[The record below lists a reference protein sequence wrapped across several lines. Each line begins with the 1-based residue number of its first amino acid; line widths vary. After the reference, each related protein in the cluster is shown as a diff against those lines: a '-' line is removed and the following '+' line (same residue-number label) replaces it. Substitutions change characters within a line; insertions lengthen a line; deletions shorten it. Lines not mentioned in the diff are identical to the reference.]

1 VNRRTIRGRLIRI
14 VECEGGKDKPIQ
26 CLVFHLSP
34 FGMLLSRSAFDFV
47 MRTSPS
53 AAIGRRLEENAD
65 ELLLL
70 EIGACTLKYLSRFFS
85 TNNTSF
91 SCVCGQ
97 SWYHDAIR
105 LWPSAFR
112 KTA

>member
-1 VNRRTIRGRLIRI
+1 MQHTNQTCCFTLASYFVNRRTIRGRLIRI
-14 VECEGGKDKPIQ
+14 VDCEGGKDKPIQ

-34 FGMLLSRSAFDFV
+34 FSMLLSRSAFDFV

-70 EIGACTLKYLSRFFS
+70 EIGACTLKSILVSLFL
-85 TNNTSF
+85 N
-91 SCVCGQ
+91 
-97 SWYHDAIR
+97 
-105 LWPSAFR
+105 
-112 KTA
+112 